1 MLLNSKELDV
11 MIYYHKKFLAQVQK
25 DRLQRLTDED
35 RLQKVAQHFKGEPLL
50 VTNVDLEKKTR
61 EDTQQD
67 PAPAA
72 ADREENGQSKAQ
84 QRSQSMQAMRPR
96 RPKPAA
102 GAAAAQEGVAKW
114 QKKKRVQKF
123 LLDFRRVRGDG
134 QVLSQAEQQ
143 RSLERAYEQQPVPN
157 RATYFKPT
165 LKIRRNPQLRL
176 IETYFVAAVVTRRTA
191 GWTSSGTCR

>member
-11 MIYYHKKFLAQVQK
+11 MIYYHKKFLAQVKK

-61 EDTQQD
+61 EDTQQN

-143 RSLERAYEQQPVPN
+143 RSLERALWNCEEFG
-157 RATYFKPT
+157 REAATQCM
-165 LKIRRNPQLRL
+165 RR
-176 IETYFVAAVVTRRTA
+176 
-191 GWTSSGTCR
+191 GG